1 MHVCEKWIG
10 NMYSVEST
18 SQGFNRKN
26 RADPHIER
34 FEE

>member
-10 NMYSVEST
+10 NMYSVELR
-18 SQGFNRKN
+18 SQGFIRKN
-26 RADPHIER
+26 LADLHVER